1 MRISEAF
8 ATHGASL
15 TNVNWSVS
23 AENGAGELILSL
35 WQHYFKKPEGNE
47 TNYVIKYVDHVS
59 RWEGHG
65 NTEFRIRI
73 EKAFKTNQIVR
84 AVIAKTDNR
93 AAVDCGKDASQ
104 LNNTYHVRED
114 WSGTVTLWDGDNFE
128 INFVGTNA

>member
-8 ATHGASL
+8 DTYGASL
-15 TNVNWSVS
+15 KNVNWSVS
-23 AENGAGELILSL
+23 AENGDGELILSL
-35 WQHYFKKPEGNE
+35 WQHYFKRPEGN
-47 TNYVIKYVDHVS
+47 TINYVIKYVDRVS

-65 NTEFRIRI
+65 NAEFRIRI
-73 EKAFKTNQIVR
+73 EKASITNQVVR

-93 AAVDCGKDASQ
+93 AAVDRGEDAGQ

-128 INFVGTNA
+128 INFVGNNA